1 MRISDWSS
9 DVCVAG
15 ARSQADV
22 VRGIPARAV
31 HEYLDAY
38 QERHGLAHT
47 TVVLPTVYGPRQT
60 TATESSVVAVFVQR
74 ALAGEAC
81 VIHGAGAQPR
91 DQIGRATCR
100 EGGGKSGKN

>member
-9 DVCVAG
+9 DVCSSDL
-15 ARSQADV
+15 RSQADV

-38 QERHGLAHT
+38 QERHRLAHT

-74 ALAGEAC
+74 ALAGEPC
-81 VIHGAGAQPR
+81 RSEERRGGKERVS
-91 DQIGRATCR
+91 TCR
-100 EGGGKSGKN
+100 SRLSPDH